1 MNTYTPELENQLI
14 QYYRE
19 NTSQYFDKL
28 KPFINY
34 TDELKDVLLEKE
46 LDFCKSK
53 QDNKPIRQDVRGKC
67 YWYSDTI
74 RKCPNGFIEKLTGL
88 SIYWTDEPL
97 QYIIED
103 KRTITDEED
112 KMLKK
117 MARDLRKN
125 NDY

>member
-46 LDFCKSK
+46 LDFCRSK
-53 QDNKPIRQDVRGKC
+53 QDKYDESKGTSINFFTTLLKHSCIQSTQALLTYLDSNNKYHQYEVDFNGR
-67 YWYSDTI
+67 YW
-74 RKCPNGFIEKLTGL
+74 KGL
-88 SIYWTDEPL
+88 LNRS
-97 QYIIED
+97 
-103 KRTITDEED
+103 KREYG
-112 KMLKK
+112 LKN
-117 MARDLRKN
+117 LLN
-125 NDY
+125 Q